1 MNHPL
6 VSNTKKIQTPQIFF
20 LIGLMGSGKTHW
32 ARHISANSKFN
43 FIDLD
48 TTIEK
53 EASSSIS
60 QIFATQGEIFFRE
73 KETEILTLLPKRL
86 KKDQQTIVATGGGTA
101 CFNDNMKWMNENGI
115 TIWLNEA
122 IENIVQRV
130 SQQKN
135 LRPLISQLSQ
145 QDLFNYFTNQLQERK
160 QYYNQSDYC
169 LNRDEITAVN
179 LKKIMSLYV

>member
-6 VSNTKKIQTPQIFF
+6 VNNTKKIQNPQLFF
-20 LIGLMGSGKTHW
+20 LVGLMGSGKTHW
-32 ARHISANSKFN
+32 GGYIAANSKIN

-48 TTIEK
+48 TVIEK
-53 EASSSIS
+53 ETSLSVSE
-60 QIFATQGEIFFRE
+60 IFATLGEAFFRE
-73 KETEILTLLPKRL
+73 KETEILKLVHLRL
-86 KKDQQTIVATGGGTA
+86 KKDQHTIIATGGGTA

-145 QDLFNYFTNQLQERK
+145 LDLFNYFTNQLQERK
-160 QYYNQSDYC
+160 QYYNQSYYC
-169 LNRDEITAVN
+169 LNRDEITSVN